1 MAGARAPDARDP
13 FATAVTVSA
22 VRIALVSP
30 YSWTYP
36 GGVTRHIEAL
46 AAELRRK
53 GHEPDILAP
62 YDPDDALSAR
72 LHRGA
77 RPQRVD
83 PPPGFVALGR
93 TIGIPAN
100 GAVSNLTGTPHS
112 VFAIRRALREGA
124 YDVAHI
130 HEPIVPLVG
139 FDALMSAG
147 ELPLVGTFH
156 TYSENRLSNGIG
168 AIAMGGRRRMN
179 RLHARIAVSEAA
191 AWTARRF
198 FGGRYRI
205 VPNGVLLPAGEP
217 FGVAEGDVL
226 STRKEVFG
234 SKGGVSDAQSE
245 APWVDDRVSRP
256 LRILF
261 IGQAVER
268 KGLPVLLS
276 AFEALRDQVDATL
289 TLVGA
294 SSAEIAPMLLDDRGV
309 RALGKLSEQD
319 KQAELRRAEVL
330 CAPSLCGESFGMVLT
345 EAFAASTPVIASDI
359 PGYRDVARD
368 GIDGVLVPAG
378 DALALAEALRA
389 LALDPARRERMASA
403 ARERAERFSW
413 THVAEEVVETY
424 GDAIAAARASERR
437 CAAIVRGAQ
446 HRPVDAVAGAGIGAA
461 SGMLARRAQR
471 MALRH
476 GLIPRDGLPRVP
488 ARRLPS
494 LEPPRPVR
502 HRALRVLSRAGLAL
516 TSLAGIALALLA
528 LRKIGVE
535 RVLESLVASSPG
547 LVAAGVGVMCASMF
561 VRGIA
566 WHAILRAAPTWRPA
580 RRRDALQGTF
590 IGVLMSATLPAR
602 LGEPSRALIVA
613 RRIGRARE
621 TLPVVLGTMVSQTL
635 LNLLALA
642 ILGGVMFSSV
652 DFAGRHT
659 GALLAV
665 ALTPLALLLALVL
678 APVLVSP
685 AAVSRS
691 RRLGRALASVRA
703 ALVRVRAGLSVF
715 RHPRQAAVATAVQLI
730 AWALQCASCYLLL
743 MALGLSAG
751 PTGRVGFGAAAA
763 VLFAVNVTAVIPA
776 TPANVGVFQAACVA
790 VLAGAY
796 HVHTADALAYGIVL
810 QAVEVATAVI
820 MGMPALVG
828 EGLSWRDVRL
838 RTIHATPV
846 KLGPPAPRGGGLPG
860 VGQLSGGSRAAPS
873 QAQP

>member
-1 MAGARAPDARDP
+1 
-13 FATAVTVSA
+13 

-46 AAELRRK
+46 SAELVAQ
-53 GHEPDILAP
+53 GHETRILAP
-62 YDPDDALSAR
+62 FDPDDALSR
-72 LHRGA
+72 RVHRGA
-77 RPQRVD
+77 RPQRLES
-83 PPPGFVALGR
+83 PENFVSLGR
-93 TIGIPAN
+93 TFGVPAN
-100 GAVSNLTGTPHS
+100 GAVSNLTGLPQ
-112 VFAIRRALREGA
+112 AILALRRELRDGG

-130 HEPIVPLVG
+130 HEPIVPMIG
-139 FDALMSAG
+139 WDALMSSG

-156 TYSENRLSNGIG
+156 TYSTNRLTNNLG
-168 AIAMGGRRRMN
+168 ALVFDGRRRMN

-198 FGGRYRI
+198 YGGRYRI
-205 VPNGVLLPAGEP
+205 VPNGVRLEAGGNREANLPEDTVGNVGVDGE
-217 FGVAEGDVL
+217 
-226 STRKEVFG
+226 
-234 SKGGVSDAQSE
+234 
-245 APWVDDRVSRP
+245 P

-268 KGLPVLLS
+268 KGLPVLLR
-276 AFEALRDQVDATL
+276 AFEALREQVPATL

-294 SSAEIAPMLLDDRGV
+294 SAAEIAPMLLDDRGV
-309 RALGKLSEQD
+309 RALGKVSERE
-319 KQAELRRAEVL
+319 KQAELERAEVL
-330 CAPSLCGESFGMVLT
+330 CAPSLRGESFGMVLT
-345 EAFAASTPVIASDI
+345 EAFAACTPVVASAI

-368 GIDGVLVPAG
+368 GVDSLLVAPG
-378 DALALAEALRA
+378 DALALAEALRT
-389 LALDPARRERMASA
+389 LALDPARRAAMSRA
-403 ARERAERFSW
+403 ARMRAERFSW
-413 THVAEEVVETY
+413 EYVAAEVTEVYRE
-424 GDAIAAARASERR
+424 AIAVGQPSTRLARA
-437 CAAIVRGAQ
+437 AVRYGLAPADL
-446 HRPVDAVAGAGIGAA
+446 RP
-461 SGMLARRAQR
+461 RE
-471 MALRH
+471 
-476 GLIPRDGLPRVP
+476 P

-494 LEPPRPVR
+494 LEPPAPVR
-502 HRALRVLSRAGLAL
+502 HRAVRVFSRAALAL
-516 TSLAGIALALLA
+516 TSLAGIALAFLA
-528 LRKIGVE
+528 LQKIGVT
-535 RVLESLVASSPG
+535 RVVESLVASSPG
-547 LVAAGVGVMCASMF
+547 LVAAGLGVMCASMF

-566 WHAILRAAPTWRPA
+566 WHAILKAAPTWRPA

-659 GALLAV
+659 AALLAV
-665 ALTPLALLLALVL
+665 ALSPLALLVVLVL
-678 APVLVSP
+678 APVLVPP

-691 RRLGRALASVRA
+691 RRAGRVLASMRA
-703 ALVRVRAGLSVF
+703 ALIRVRAGLSVF
-715 RHPRQAAVATAVQLI
+715 RHPRQAAIATAIQMA
-730 AWALQCASCYLLL
+730 AWGLQCASCYLLL

-751 PTGRVGFGAAAA
+751 LSGRVGFGAAAA

-820 MGMPALVG
+820 MGAPALLG

-838 RTIHATPV
+838 RTMHATPV
-846 KLGPPAPRGGGLPG
+846 KLGPLPG
-860 VGQLSGGSRAAPS
+860 TSRSAPSRAQS
-873 QAQP
+873 

>member
-1 MAGARAPDARDP
+1 
-13 FATAVTVSA
+13 

-46 AAELRRK
+46 ARELRAQ

-62 YDPDDALSAR
+62 YDPDDALSRR

-77 RPQRVD
+77 RPQRVQ
-83 PPPGFVALGR
+83 PPESFVALGR
-93 TIGIPAN
+93 TIGVPAN

-112 VFAIRRALREGA
+112 VFAIRRALRDGD

-156 TYSENRLSNGIG
+156 TYSENPISNGIG
-168 AIAMGGRRRMN
+168 AIALGGRRRMN

-198 FGGRYRI
+198 YGGRYRI
-205 VPNGVLLPAGEP
+205 VPNGVFVPDRSPPPPPTTRDEADDGRDLLDPAGERA
-217 FGVAEGDVL
+217 GQA
-226 STRKEVFG
+226 
-234 SKGGVSDAQSE
+234 
-245 APWVDDRVSRP
+245 RP

-268 KGLPVLLS
+268 KGLPVLLR
-276 AFEALRDQVDATL
+276 AFEALRDQVPATL

-294 SSAEIAPMLLDDRGV
+294 SAEEIAPLLLDDRDV
-309 RALGKLSEQD
+309 RALGKVSDAE
-319 KQAELRRAEVL
+319 KHAELARAEVL
-330 CAPSLCGESFGMVLT
+330 CAPSLRGESFGMVLT
-345 EAFAASTPVIASDI
+345 EAFAASTPVVATDI
-359 PGYRDVARD
+359 PGYRDVARA
-368 GIDGVLVPAG
+368 GVDALLVAPG
-378 DALALAEALRA
+378 DALALAEALRT
-389 LALDPARRERMASA
+389 LALDGERRERMAAA

-413 THVAEEVVETY
+413 EHVAEEVADVY
-424 GDAIAAARASERR
+424 GQAIAAAQANARRVASIGARAAGASAPSAAASPHRAY
-437 CAAIVRGAQ
+437 AAI
-446 HRPVDAVAGAGIGAA
+446 
-461 SGMLARRAQR
+461 ARRAHAA
-471 MALRH
+471 ALRH
-476 GLIPRDGLPRVP
+476 GLRPADGLPRVP

-494 LEPPRPVR
+494 LQPAPRQR
-502 HRALRVLSRAGLAL
+502 RRALRALSRAALLAV
-516 TSLAGIALALLA
+516 SLAGVALAYLA
-528 LRKIGVE
+528 LQKVGVTN
-535 RVLESLVASSPG
+535 VVASLLASSPG
-547 LVAAGVGVMCASMF
+547 LVLAGLGAMCASML

-566 WHAILRAAPTWRPA
+566 WHAILQAAPTWRKA

-635 LNLLALA
+635 LNLVALA

-665 ALTPLALLLALVL
+665 ALSPLALLVALVL
-678 APVLVSP
+678 APVLVPP

-691 RRLGRALASVRA
+691 RRLGRALSGVRA

-715 RHPRQAAVATAVQLI
+715 RRPRQAAVATAIQLA

-743 MALGLSAG
+743 MALGLS
-751 PTGRVGFGAAAA
+751 GRVGFGAAAA
-763 VLFAVNVTAVIPA
+763 VLFAVNVTAVVPA
-776 TPANVGVFQAACVA
+776 TPANVGVFQAACVG

-796 HVHTADALAYGIVL
+796 HVPTADALAYGIVL
-810 QAVEVATAVI
+810 QAVEVATAAI
-820 MGMPALVG
+820 MGAPALVA

-838 RTIHATPV
+838 RTMHATPV
-846 KLGPPAPRGGGLPG
+846 KLGPLPTHSAGAEWVGGRLGGGHATHE
-860 VGQLSGGSRAAPS
+860 RTA
-873 QAQP
+873 